1 MTYKNS
7 GEIDNNSS
15 DSIFGIAIRLSFSLR
30 NQEDSSYALFFNTT
44 FPKIRGKAEYE
55 ITIFPTNLKIQEKYR
70 AMLNRVLFFTP
81 DFSSIYE
88 GTIYNILDKQDQL
101 DIISNPGC
109 DPYLYKNLILPD
121 SAYLSRF
128 IKLKKHKAN
137 WIVIENLRE
146 IELKDIQQY
155 YVYGTNYSLADKMM
169 EPAFPRIYY
178 TNTEKHRF
186 HEKRNFLFC
195 PYCGHSLSEDFLYCP
210 SCGSSLRIINNQ

>member
-1 MTYKNS
+1 MKDKNPEEMNNS
-7 GEIDNNSS
+7 GDL
-15 DSIFGIAIRLSFSLR
+15 IFGIAIRLSFSLR
-30 NQEDSSYALFFNTT
+30 NQKTSSYALFFKKTLRRKT
-44 FPKIRGKAEYE
+44 QYD
-55 ITIFPTNLKIQEKYR
+55 ITIFPTNLKIQGKYK
-70 AMLNRVLFFTP
+70 ALLNRVLFFTP
-81 DFSSIYE
+81 DFSCIYE
-88 GTIYNILDKQDQL
+88 GEIYDILDKQEQTQIESDQ
-101 DIISNPGC
+101 
-109 DPYLYKNLILPD
+109 YLYKYLIKPY
-121 SAYLSRF
+121 SSYFSRF
-128 IKLKKHKAN
+128 VELDSAN

-186 HEKRNFLFC
+186 HKKRNFSFC

>member
-101 DIISNPGC
+101 DIISDPGC
-109 DPYLYKNLILPD
+109 DRAFRNVTSGDCVHVCVFRQGSVPHQRTGRPFG
-121 SAYLSRF
+121 SAVRATAAPHCRSPVACRQT
-128 IKLKKHKAN
+128 A
-137 WIVIENLRE
+137 R
-146 IELKDIQQY
+146 
-155 YVYGTNYSLADKMM
+155 S
-169 EPAFPRIYY
+169 
-178 TNTEKHRF
+178 
-186 HEKRNFLFC
+186 
-195 PYCGHSLSEDFLYCP
+195 
-210 SCGSSLRIINNQ
+210 